1 MRWPVMLRA
10 THEAI
15 VGPLRSESH
24 ALRAM
29 DDLWARQLRAAN
41 ASYDALLDKYHALRE
56 QHHEIPP
63 APPAPASPAE
73 PDAVAQAI
81 VMSAGSNL
89 QLRRA
94 LGRYASEQRILG
106 MDEDAIAKQI
116 LVWEED
122 IEWEPSV

>member
-1 MRWPVMLRA
+1 MRWPFMLRA

-15 VGPLRSESH
+15 ITALHDNTRRREHDVQAEHLRH
-24 ALRAM
+24 HQQYDRLMDDYRALR
-29 DDLWARQLRAAN
+29 L
-41 ASYDALLDKYHALRE
+41 
-56 QHHEIPP
+56 QHHE
-63 APPAPASPAE
+63 APAPAVAPTPPAE